1 MWFDEAFDQEFRR
14 LSNRFFHM
22 DDIFE
27 TPFGNNLQTIG
38 PYYYGYSM
46 TLGPDGKPRVKE
58 WGNVRPTSAIANSD
72 VRAPLVDDI
81 LDKDNKTLKLVAEM
95 PGIEKNDIKITVEDK
110 AVHISAE
117 NDKRKYK
124 TKTPLKYKVDE
135 NSAKASYANGI
146 LEIRFTL
153 AEEKP
158 KGKQI
163 AVD

>member
-1 MWFDEAFDQEFRR
+1 MWFDDAFDQEFRR
-14 LSNRFFHM
+14 LSNRFFDM

-27 TPFGNNLQTIG
+27 SPFGNQVQTIG

-58 WGNVRPTSAIANSD
+58 WGNVRPTSAIASSD

-95 PGIEKNDIKITVEDK
+95 PGIEKSDIKITVQDK
-110 AVHISAE
+110 SVHISAE
-117 NDKRKYK
+117 NDKRKYR

-158 KGKQI
+158 TGKQI
-163 AVD
+163 AVE